1 MPIYLYW
8 GADDFAMAKAACT
21 LRDRILDPD
30 WASFNYEK
38 IPPDTPDAVIQ
49 GLNQAMTPP
58 FGTGGRFVWLVDTN
72 ICQHCSADLLAE
84 LERTLSGIP
93 ESSVLLLTTANKP
106 DRRLKSTKL
115 LQKYAEVKEFSP
127 IPPWQHDRLVK
138 AVQTMAKDMGVTL
151 TDASVELL
159 TESVGNETRL
169 LYSELEKLQLYGHR
183 FGGSPL
189 GDEIVSTLVTS
200 NAANSLKLASSI
212 LQGDTSKALT
222 LIADLISRNE
232 PALKIVATL
241 TGQFR
246 TWLWVKAMMEAGERD
261 EKAIAKAAE
270 IGNPKR
276 VYFLRKEVQSIAQR
290 QLQKALSILLEL
302 EVSLKRGSEEMS
314 TLQTK
319 AIELCQVCR
328 GSLP

>member
-8 GADDFAMAKAACT
+8 GEDDFAMAKAVET
-21 LRDRILDPD
+21 LRDRVIDAD

-38 IPPDTPDAVIQ
+38 MPPDTADGVIQ
-49 GLNQAMTPP
+49 ALNQAMTPP
-58 FGTGGRFVWLVDTN
+58 FGSGGRLVWLVDTS
-72 ICQHCSADLLAE
+72 ICHHCSADLLAE

-93 ESSVLLLTTANKP
+93 ESSVLLLTTSNKP
-106 DRRLKSTKL
+106 DGRLKSTKL

-138 AVQTMAKDMGVTL
+138 AVQTMAKDMGVKL
-151 TDASVELL
+151 TNASVELL

-169 LYSELEKLQLYGHR
+169 LYSEIEKLQLYAENLGS
-183 FGGSPL
+183 SPL
-189 GDEIVSTLVTS
+189 ADEIVSSLVTS
-200 NAANSLKLASSI
+200 NAANSLKLASAM
-212 LQGDTSKALT
+212 LKGDTSKALT
-222 LIADLISRNE
+222 LIADLIDRNE

-246 TWLWVKAMMEAGERD
+246 TWLWVKVMMEAGERD
-261 EKAIAKAAE
+261 EKAIAQAAE

-276 VYFLRKEVQSIAQR
+276 VYFLRKEVQSITQG
-290 QLQKALSILLEL
+290 QLQKTLSILLEL
-302 EVSLKRGSEEMS
+302 EVSLKRGAEEMS

-319 AIELCQVCR
+319 VIELCQVCLAF
-328 GSLP
+328 LP

>member
-8 GADDFAMAKAACT
+8 GEDDFAIAKAVEV

-58 FGTGGRFVWLVDTN
+58 FGNGGRLVWLADTT

-84 LERTLSGIP
+84 LERTLSAIP
-93 ESSVLLLTTANKP
+93 ESTVLLLTATKKL

-127 IPPWQHDRLVK
+127 IPPWQQDRLEK
-138 AVQTMAKDMGVTL
+138 AVQTMAKDKGVKL
-151 TDASVELL
+151 THRSVELL
-159 TESVGNETRL
+159 AESVGNETRL
-169 LYSELEKLQLYGHR
+169 LYSEIEKLQIYAANMGDR
-183 FGGSPL
+183 PL
-189 GDEIVSTLVTS
+189 DEEIVGTLVTS
-200 NAANSLKLASSI
+200 NAANSLKLASAI
-212 LQGDTSKALT
+212 LLGDTSKALT
-222 LIADLISRNE
+222 LIAELFERNE

-246 TWLWVKAMMEAGERD
+246 TWLWVKVTIQAGERD
-261 EKAIAKAAE
+261 DKAIAQAAE
-270 IGNPKR
+270 IGNFKR
-276 VYFLRKEVQSIAQR
+276 VYFLRKQVSSISQE
-290 QLQKALSILLEL
+290 QLQKSYRLLLEL
-302 EVSLKRGSEEMS
+302 EVSLKRGAEDML
-314 TLQTK
+314 TLQSK
-319 AIELCQVCR
+319 AIELCQVCQSTR
-328 GSLP
+328 S